1 MSCDIVLCP
10 PKRLSTLRFGWT
22 LTGSFQGFRD
32 CILDSLLFFK
42 FYLCIYFLAVPLS
55 LQGLSYPTPPPPG
68 VKPRTLTVKVGVL
81 TGGLEV
87 HTEPRL
93 VTVSAFAVPST

>member
-32 CILDSLLFFK
+32 CILGSLLFFK
-42 FYLCIYFLAVPLS
+42 FYLCIYFWLCWVFVAVCGLS
-55 LQGLSYPTPPPPG
+55 LVVLSRGYSSCG
-68 VKPRTLTVKVGVL
+68 AWAASAVVSLVAEWS
-81 TGGLEV
+81 LE
-87 HTEPRL
+87 HLGFSSCEPL
-93 VTVSAFAVPST
+93 A